1 MKTKRAV
8 ATVRKAAGAAGASAA
23 AQIHAWENDP
33 FAQATPTN
41 PPVQATPIARPVPN
55 LGSTPLAIGIS
66 SPQPPPQVYNTGTPE
81 FRYWAATEALG
92 RGRDFWRGILPAG
105 TNWHTTVGPKLIVNL
120 DNGVDL
126 NAYYDRHNLDFFHG
140 SAGGMT
146 VYSGESPD
154 VVCHELGHAT
164 LDALK
169 PALFNAGFIETA
181 AFHESFGDMSALLSA
196 LQTTQMRHD
205 VLAET
210 HGHLA
215 RSSSLSRL
223 AEQLGWAIR
232 QSSPSAV
239 DPNCLRNAA
248 NSLFYRDPSTLPPS
262 APASS
267 LSSEPHSFSRV
278 FTGAFLDAL
287 AGMLHVVAHGR
298 RPTEAELHAVS
309 KKAADYLIGAIENAT
324 VVPTFYSQVAAAM
337 VHRAHPTDKH
347 AVVGGFV
354 QHGIL
359 SLPAAASAIAGTAR
373 VAAAAAAAP
382 VSTKPSLDL
391 EDVTIDGAQYGFGT
405 QTLLVHG
412 MAEGAGFRASAAV
425 LGVGAM
431 PQPAPEQAA
440 KDFLE
445 DLIQL
450 GRIEL
455 KVSGT
460 TAGAFALTQ
469 SKSSRL
475 KTHEIVKEGTSLR
488 LRRVRF
494 DCGFDCG
501 CGGH

>member
-1 MKTKRAV
+1 LAGGGPFGGINLDIKSKAKTTIMKTKRAV

-239 DPNCLRNAA
+239 DPDCLRNAA
-248 NSLFYRDPSTLPPS
+248 NSLFYRNPSTLPPS

-287 AGMLHVVAHGR
+287 AGMLHVVA
-298 RPTEAELHAVS
+298 
-309 KKAADYLIGAIENAT
+309 
-324 VVPTFYSQVAAAM
+324 
-337 VHRAHPTDKH
+337 RAH
-347 AVVGGFV
+347 
-354 QHGIL
+354 
-359 SLPAAASAIAGTAR
+359 SR
-373 VAAAAAAAP
+373 V
-382 VSTKPSLDL
+382 LD
-391 EDVTIDGAQYGFGT
+391 EW
-405 QTLLVHG
+405 
-412 MAEGAGFRASAAV
+412 
-425 LGVGAM
+425 
-431 PQPAPEQAA
+431 
-440 KDFLE
+440 
-445 DLIQL
+445 
-450 GRIEL
+450 
-455 KVSGT
+455 KVSGRMAHWLAMGLAILQAERKPENSFIWFGT
-460 TAGAFALTQ
+460 
-469 SKSSRL
+469 
-475 KTHEIVKEGTSLR
+475 TSLPFATTPAWKAI
-488 LRRVRF
+488 LSAKAVALARRNWS
-494 DCGFDCG
+494 G
-501 CGGH
+501 CATPWRPTRTGVGSGWRVNSVSAGSGAPSKGD